1 MNMKLKI
8 KSALLLAGIIIILIV
23 VQDPVIYGNFQ
34 ITLPNLKLFQNSVLP
49 KVNSSLQAKNNL
61 IHYYSTD
68 RKWTDKYPQSV
79 TLTDDIISTSASIM
93 SPQLSL
99 SDTFHF
105 PHPRAS
111 EVADIIGKYSWIQE
125 LQSILK
131 DWKQKRQV
139 VMVAS
144 NSAYQEVLLN
154 WLISAALVIPLNQI
168 LVIAL
173 DEPVWCLIHNRGF
186 QSVFVPPSSLTQRS
200 RDITVFGQIMLTRL
214 SVMRLL
220 NHWGFDVAMIDTDA
234 LLLKDPW
241 PLFEKYPDSNIV
253 ASQGKFPSELS
264 TKWGTALCVGVILIR
279 SSNQTG
285 MRIFIGIDSYLYL
298 YLYLY

>member
-1 MNMKLKI
+1 MKLKI
-8 KSALLLAGIIIILIV
+8 KSALLLTGIIIILIV
-23 VQDPVIYGNFQ
+23 VQDPVLYGNFQ
-34 ITLPNLKLFQNSVLP
+34 ITLLNQTSVLP
-49 KVNSSLQAKNNL
+49 KVNSSLQAKNNP
-61 IHYYSTD
+61 IHYRYYSTD
-68 RKWTDKYPQSV
+68 RKWTDKYPQSM
-79 TLTDDIISTSASIM
+79 TLTDDISSTSVSIM
-93 SPQLSL
+93 SDDPPQLSF

-111 EVADIIGKYSWIQE
+111 EVADIIGKYCWIQE
-125 LQSILK
+125 LQSTLK

-139 VMVAS
+139 IMVAS

-154 WLISAALVIPLNQI
+154 WLISAALVVPLNQI

-173 DEPVWCLIHNRGF
+173 DEPVWRLVHNRGF
-186 QSVFVPPSSLTQRS
+186 QSVLVPPSSLIQRS
-200 RDITVFGQIMLTRL
+200 RYITLFGEIMLTRL
-214 SVMRLL
+214 SIMRLL

-241 PLFEKYPDSNIV
+241 PLFERYPDSSIV

-264 TKWGTALCVGVILIR
+264 AKWGTAMCVGVILIR

-285 MRIFIGIDSYLYL
+285 MGIFIGIDSYLYL
-298 YLYLY
+298 YLHLY